1 VTRVDFYA
9 GSSDTS
15 RTVFSLAQKAA
26 RAGHRVWVLTRD
38 AAHTAELGARLWA
51 DPPGGFL
58 PHCAVGDALAPR
70 TPVVLGHDPAA
81 VPHEDILINLRDDT
95 PPCFS
100 RFGRLLEV
108 IGSESSSVQAARER
122 YKFYRDRGYPLQH
135 HDLKNRT

>member
-1 VTRVDFYA
+1 MTRVDFYA
-9 GSSDTS
+9 GSSDAG
-15 RTVFSLAQKAA
+15 RTVFSLAQKAV
-26 RAGHRVWVLTRD
+26 RAGHRVWILTRD
-38 AAHTAELGARLWA
+38 AAHTAEVDMRLWA

-58 PHCAVGDALAPR
+58 PHCAAGHTLAER
-70 TPVVLGHDPAA
+70 TPVVIGHDPAA

-108 IGSESSSVQAARER
+108 VSGEPTAVQAARER